1 MPSSEPAA
9 SASAAGSATA
19 CSAGSSP
26 GGGLYPRRF
35 SAEHVRPL
43 IPLCQGERQTG
54 TGPSK
59 AKGGPWAFCYG
70 CLHTG
75 GQAGAAGQAVR
86 EGASWALLSGLR
98 GVGWEA
104 GLHPMAKH
112 NDRCPPGRGRPPEGP
127 AALGRACGAGD
138 GWARAAGAPCRAW
151 PSSHVLGLPAET
163 RPETTGSARGPTR
176 CLQPAAAS
184 GRRSAVAGA
193 GLHPGER
200 ASACVGRP
208 RAPGWIPSTPDLAAQ
223 AGQQPPL
230 AGSPSSLQGQPWA
243 AGNDPWVKPR
253 PERHLDSDAT
263 VSPGSGPR
271 HPHAQLCTRQ
281 RVFFPK
287 LGQTD

>member
-1 MPSSEPAA
+1 MRGPPGLCCQACGVWGGKL
-9 SASAAGSATA
+9 GSTQWQ
-19 CSAGSSP
+19 STM
-26 GGGLYPRRF
+26 
-35 SAEHVRPL
+35 
-43 IPLCQGERQTG
+43 TG
-54 TGPSK
+54 AP
-59 AKGGPWAFCYG
+59 
-70 CLHTG
+70 
-75 GQAGAAGQAVR
+75 QAV
-86 EGASWALLSGLR
+86 GG
-98 GVGWEA
+98 
-104 GLHPMAKH
+104 HP
-112 NDRCPPGRGRPPEGP
+112 RGR
-127 AALGRACGAGD
+127 LLCGAGD

-208 RAPGWIPSTPDLAAQ
+208 WAPGWIPSTPDLAAQ

-243 AGNDPWVKPR
+243 AGNDPWVKLR

-263 VSPGSGPR
+263 VSLGSGPR